1 MAVAA
6 DCFDQ
11 LMTREEQLRRSK
23 SWFSY
28 NINISIRSAS
38 SAVREQFSAIGEKQ
52 FSTVF
57 IRCCTVG
64 ESPRPAIFVSKPER
78 SVDQSKQDLETRCV
92 ICQDTINQKLFLI
105 ARLPPVNIWIL
116 ENSTKCFYIWS
127 VLVPSFWRSISTVY
141 LITMNECYH
150 STTSAIKS
158 APLFFSPKKDSR
170 PRFRKVLVMLSNNIF
185 FLQNLPW
192 VLDSYYF
199 RSVITGRGLGI
210 KVCVNFLYWYREI
223 LKETHFRYTQT
234 FFF

>member
-1 MAVAA
+1 MTETDSKTEKPSGNQNETYFYNRYHSSRSEVAQYKRCSWNSRTRCFHRTSHPCMAVAA

-23 SWFSY
+23 SWFSH

-52 FSTVF
+52 FSPVF

-64 ESPRPAIFVSKPER
+64 ESPRPAIFASKPDR

-127 VLVPSFWRSISTVY
+127 VLVPSFWCSISAVY
-141 LITMNECYH
+141 FITMNECYL

-158 APLFFSPKKDSR
+158 GSRSSLLLSKKRLRAQVSQGFSR
-170 PRFRKVLVMLSNNIF
+170 A
-185 FLQNLPW
+185 Q
-192 VLDSYYF
+192 
-199 RSVITGRGLGI
+199 
-210 KVCVNFLYWYREI
+210 
-223 LKETHFRYTQT
+223 
-234 FFF
+234 

>member
-1 MAVAA
+1 MTETDSKTEKPSGNQNETYFYNMYRSSRSEVAQYKRCSWNSRTRCFHRTSHPCMAVAA
-6 DCFDQ
+6 DCLDQ

-28 NINISIRSAS
+28 NIDISIRSAS

-92 ICQDTINQKLFLI
+92 ICQDTINQKLFLL
-105 ARLPPVNIWIL
+105 ARLPPVNMWIL

-158 APLFFSPKKDSR
+158 GSRSSLLLSKKR
-170 PRFRKVLVMLSNNIF
+170 L
-185 FLQNLPW
+185 
-192 VLDSYYF
+192 
-199 RSVITGRGLGI
+199 
-210 KVCVNFLYWYREI
+210 
-223 LKETHFRYTQT
+223 
-234 FFF
+234 

>member
-23 SWFSY
+23 SWFSH

-52 FSTVF
+52 FSPVF

-64 ESPRPAIFVSKPER
+64 ESPRPAIFASKPDR

-116 ENSTKCFYIWS
+116 ENSTKVFLHLVSFSAFLLVQYFS
-127 VLVPSFWRSISTVY
+127 RLSHNDERVLSFN
-141 LITMNECYH
+141 NECDQIRFQVL
-150 STTSAIKS
+150 SSS
-158 APLFFSPKKDSR
+158 LQKKTLG
-170 PRFRKVLVMLSNNIF
+170 PGFARF
-185 FLQNLPW
+185 
-192 VLDSYYF
+192 
-199 RSVITGRGLGI
+199 
-210 KVCVNFLYWYREI
+210 
-223 LKETHFRYTQT
+223 
-234 FFF
+234 